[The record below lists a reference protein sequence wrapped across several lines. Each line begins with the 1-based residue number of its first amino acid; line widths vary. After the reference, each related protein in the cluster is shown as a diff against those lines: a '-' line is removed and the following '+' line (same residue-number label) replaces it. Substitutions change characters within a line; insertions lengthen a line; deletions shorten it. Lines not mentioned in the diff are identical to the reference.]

1 MDRKTLG
8 FMYGGAER
16 QHGLSDKCPSNMTFT
31 IGKSRTEEW
40 CYAQSSVGSWA
51 INFSLPGHVG
61 GNSSFVN
68 SRNGTSTGAAV
79 LSVSL
84 AGYSSGVDSEILVN
98 GVKVGGMLSKDIPND
113 PALYRS
119 GTTAGE
125 WHFFEFAVPG
135 GLLRGG
141 GVGNEVVFRV
151 TKGSRWHGF
160 MWDSVILEWA

>member
-1 MDRKTLG
+1 
-8 FMYGGAER
+8 
-16 QHGLSDKCPSNMTFT
+16 MTFT
-31 IGKSRTEEW
+31 VGRSRTEEW
-40 CYAQSSVGSWA
+40 CYAQSSIGSWT
-51 INFSLPGHVG
+51 INLS
-61 GNSSFVN
+61 SSFLN
-68 SRNGTSTGAAV
+68 GKNGTASTGAAI

-98 GVKVGGMLSKDIPND
+98 GVKIGGMLSKDIPND
-113 PALYRS
+113 PALDRS

-141 GVGNEVVFRV
+141 GAVNKVVFRV